1 MNSYSSKDLRRFNN
15 LITEID
21 GVYHEM
27 ALKLGLSD
35 SAMQI
40 LYTIC
45 NYGDNCLLQE
55 ICRQSGLSKQTINS
69 ALRKLEAE
77 DIVYLEAAGSRNKKV
92 ILTEA
97 GKALSQRTALKVIKA
112 ENEIFASWSRE
123 DMDKYLELTEDFLI
137 AMREKVKQL

>member
-137 AMREKVKQL
+137 AMRKKVKQL

>member
-97 GKALSQRTALKVIKA
+97 GKTLSQRTALKVIKA

>member
-97 GKALSQRTALKVIKA
+97 GKSLSQRTALKVIKA